1 MGNTAL
7 GLFSM
12 CGIQSSSEGGKCEVG
27 LSRGWARKVPDRHGW
42 LAKLSWVWQ
51 QWVRD
56 VPCENH
62 READTWTLVPSPLSQ
77 IEGLIQQARE
87 VGPRG

>member
-1 MGNTAL
+1 M
-7 GLFSM
+7 
-12 CGIQSSSEGGKCEVG
+12 
-27 LSRGWARKVPDRHGW
+27 
-42 LAKLSWVWQ
+42 WQ

-62 READTWTLVPSPLSQ
+62 CEADTWTLVPSPLSQ
-77 IEGLIQQARE
+77 IEGLIQLARE